1 VPSNNLTELRVALR
15 EQNLPGSYGR
25 VPGFELLDTQDMFAN
40 RQMQDI
46 NYLRAV
52 QGELTRQ
59 LTEFNFVNRAFVH
72 IQPAKEQLFVSNQQ
86 DSEAS
91 VLLDV
96 NRSLNDREI
105 KAVLGMV
112 STFGGARLDPGNISL
127 TTTDGDILNSPADDE
142 FASVASNQLEHLA
155 SHESYLKEKVEAA
168 LESIG
173 RRGVVNV
180 GVDLDWSTERVMAEE
195 VTEGAIVS
203 EMVIENT
210 ATTSEGAPEGAPG
223 AGANIPQGLA
233 AGETAATEDVESQ
246 TLTNYE
252 PARTMTETQES
263 PGRVR
268 QYTIAAFVDSGNR
281 RPAVNADGEPTGE
294 DEYVPMTD
302 EELEQVRSFVAAA
315 VPGVSDDAVTVFDQ
329 PISMESLAVAQQAF
343 EEVERARTWA
353 MVIEALQALAPILLL
368 VVGLFIVRRFLLRI
382 TAEAPEVE
390 EVLPISQLSPAE
402 MRRQEVANQVERM
415 TREAPDSAASVLRTW
430 MSEEE

>member
-1 VPSNNLTELRVALR
+1 
-15 EQNLPGSYGR
+15 
-25 VPGFELLDTQDMFAN
+25 
-40 RQMQDI
+40 
-46 NYLRAV
+46 
-52 QGELTRQ
+52 
-59 LTEFNFVNRAFVH
+59 
-72 IQPAKEQLFVSNQQ
+72 
-86 DSEAS
+86 
-91 VLLDV
+91 
-96 NRSLNDREI
+96 
-105 KAVLGMV
+105 MV

-281 RPAVNADGEPTGE
+281 RSAVNADGEPTGE